1 MPIKPR
7 QRTATSHGTTSANVK
22 PGHSVRPLYS
32 AGPALPRRS
41 RSVLVSLL
49 ILLLTVCALVVWWLR
64 VGEDG
69 QRERDGTSRLV
80 NWLAKQF
87 QIRDDGHSRNAQIDL
102 WLAQVLVASPRP
114 DWDIAP
120 NERDSDGNLVAKP
133 VLTAADLAVLRDPQN
148 QDRAAMWE
156 AYNKILS
163 IDPTDVR
170 AATWIRNAGN
180 SLTVEIQ
187 IKDLPVGAV
196 AEIAALKKKADANG
210 KFAGVPI
217 GSHKIAVSKPGYEPA
232 EIDLMVKD
240 AAPPA
245 PLKVALMRQ
254 KGALEIGKIPPGVTP
269 RVTMKTS
276 DAGSKAEEDARYD
289 ASSLTSL
296 PTGEYEV
303 TFSSQEFG
311 KIGMPAAVTVKVGD
325 RKVVPAPEF
334 SMGTL
339 NTNPS
344 GAKVTMKNPVSG
356 KSPDLGKT
364 PISLDD
370 LGPGKHT
377 LSITLEGYLSR
388 DVEVTLPQKQ
398 SDDPIIL
405 IKPVYTGT
413 ITARENSK
421 DTWNAT
427 IAFNPGK
434 NPNGTYYVH
443 TINGNI
449 VTDLEKGAWTGP
461 GTGNAIS
468 AATSAKPKEMPQ
480 GFVYTPG
487 SFTLTFS
494 DDGKTATYETRYQD
508 PKTKKTKTCTGLLKG
523 QDSLELAR
531 EPVTKL
537 QSR

>member
-7 QRTATSHGTTSANVK
+7 QRTASSHGTTSANVK
-22 PGHSVRPLYS
+22 PGDSVRPLYS

-49 ILLLTVCALVVWWLR
+49 ILLLTGGALAVWWLR

-80 NWLAKQF
+80 NWLAEKF
-87 QIRDDGHSRNAQIDL
+87 PIRDDGHSRNAQIDL
-102 WLAQVLVASPRP
+102 WLAQVLAAAPRP

-120 NERDSDGNLVAKP
+120 TERDSDGNLVAKP
-133 VLTAADLAVLRDPQN
+133 VLTAAELAVLRDPQN
-148 QDRAAMWE
+148 QDRTAMRE

-180 SLTVEIQ
+180 SLTVEVQ
-187 IKDLPVGAV
+187 IENLPAGAF
-196 AEIAALKKKADANG
+196 AEIIALNKKADASG
-210 KFAGVPI
+210 KFVGVPI
-217 GSHKIAVSKPGYEPA
+217 GNHKVAVSKRGYEPV
-232 EIDLMVKD
+232 ERDLVVQD
-240 AAPPA
+240 ANPPA
-245 PLKVALMRQ
+245 LKVALKRQ
-254 KGALEIGKIPPGVTP
+254 TGALEIEKIPSGVTP
-269 RVTMKTS
+269 RVTMKS
-276 DAGSKAEEDARYD
+276 SEAGSKVEEDARYD

-325 RKVVPAPEF
+325 KKVVPAPEF

-344 GAKVTMKNPVSG
+344 GAKVTMKNPISG
-356 KSPDLGKT
+356 KNPDLGKT

-377 LSITLEGYLSR
+377 LSITFEGYLAR
-388 DVEVTLPQKQ
+388 DVDVTLPQKQ

-405 IKPVYTGT
+405 IKPSYTGT
-413 ITARENSK
+413 ITAREGAK
-421 DTWNAT
+421 DSWNAT
-427 IAFNPGK
+427 ITFNPGK
-434 NPNGTYYVH
+434 NPNGTYRFYTDKEGTVALA
-443 TINGNI
+443 
-449 VTDLEKGAWTGP
+449 DLEKGAWTGP

-468 AATSAKPKEMPQ
+468 AVTSPKPTRKAPYFRYIPE
-480 GFVYTPG
+480 
-487 SFTLTFS
+487 SFTLTFQ
-494 DDGKTATYETRYQD
+494 DAGRTATYESRYQ
-508 PKTKKTKTCTGLLKG
+508 TMTFVGTLKG
-523 QDSLELAR
+523 QDRFEETRGS
-531 EPVTKL
+531 VTNVRKK
-537 QSR
+537 